1 MPWCPKCK
9 NEYKAGYT
17 VCADCGTELV
27 ESLEESMK
35 AVYFGADEELY
46 EMAKF
51 LRVNGIEKSEVSYD
65 EKESTYELK
74 VEPEHVTEAQK
85 MIRVYLQN
93 IAAAKE
99 VKQAADAMSAMSEEE
114 LEALQKEREYRIKEM
129 MRTPYEDADKKAED
143 YKSGADALLIVG
155 VIGVVALI
163 LLNLGVLPISLPAFT
178 KAMITGVMGIMFV
191 IFIFMG
197 ISSRKSYAKL
207 KSQAS
212 SDKDTKTDIK
222 QYLKETII
230 VEEFDKD
237 LCDDAPSMEILY
249 FRRMEKLKEMVF
261 AYSEGIDVSFAEY
274 ILEEVYPEIF
284 EQIMKITII
293 TVGKIKEKF
302 YRDAIDEYS
311 KRLSKYCKLEIKEVQ
326 DEKTPDNASDTVN
339 QQILAKEGERIR
351 NLIPKDSHVIVLAIE
366 GKKYDSLGFA
376 KMIENAGI
384 RGVSN
389 ITFIIGGSLGIDE
402 ELTFVVGIRGE
413 GAGIILV

>member
-27 ESLEESMK
+27 DSLESGMK
-35 AVYFGADEELY
+35 AVYFGADEEIY

-51 LRVNGIEKSEVSYD
+51 LRANGIEKSEVSYD
-65 EKESTYELK
+65 EKENTYELK
-74 VEPEHVTEAQK
+74 VESEYVAEAQK

-93 IAAAKE
+93 IATAKE
-99 VKQAADAMSAMSEEE
+99 VKQASEVMSAMSEEE
-114 LEALQKEREYRIKEM
+114 LEALQREKEYRIKEM

-143 YKSGADALLIVG
+143 YKSGADSLLIVG
-155 VIGVVALI
+155 VIGAVALV

-212 SDKDTKTDIK
+212 SDKDTKADIK
-222 QYLKETII
+222 KYLKETIN
-230 VEEFDKD
+230 VEEFDKE
-237 LCDDAPSMEILY
+237 LCDDEPSMEILY

-261 AYSEGIDVSFAEY
+261 SYAEGIDVSFAEY

-284 EQIMKITII
+284 E
-293 TVGKIKEKF
+293 
-302 YRDAIDEYS
+302 
-311 KRLSKYCKLEIKEVQ
+311 
-326 DEKTPDNASDTVN
+326 
-339 QQILAKEGERIR
+339 
-351 NLIPKDSHVIVLAIE
+351 
-366 GKKYDSLGFA
+366 
-376 KMIENAGI
+376 
-384 RGVSN
+384 
-389 ITFIIGGSLGIDE
+389 
-402 ELTFVVGIRGE
+402 
-413 GAGIILV
+413 